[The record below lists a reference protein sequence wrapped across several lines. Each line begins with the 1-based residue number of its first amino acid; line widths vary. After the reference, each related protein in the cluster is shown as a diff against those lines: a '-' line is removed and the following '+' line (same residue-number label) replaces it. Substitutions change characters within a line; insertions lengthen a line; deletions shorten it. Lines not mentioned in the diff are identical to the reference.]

1 MSFSTSEEKH
11 WRTDVRMEVL
21 TECQV
26 LVGLGFWLRVLHIL
40 WMNVRA
46 LITLERLRLRSRR
59 SMMRSEVGL
68 MFTVETMLTVLVG
81 RSWNGRELHSLIG
94 QEEEG

>member
-1 MSFSTSEEKH
+1 
-11 WRTDVRMEVL
+11 
-21 TECQV
+21 
-26 LVGLGFWLRVLHIL
+26 
-40 WMNVRA
+40 
-46 LITLERLRLRSRR
+46 
-59 SMMRSEVGL
+59 MRSEVGL